1 MRGVHETAAHARYD
15 QRMTPDPRRD
25 VDDDSSR
32 HSGRIS
38 ASVGKELH
46 GELTA
51 WANADGLSLSQL
63 VLKLLSRDAA
73 LRRSDRP
80 DDDLQPTLARVVLS
94 SGPTDDDLRRVDED
108 FASRPVLALT
118 MKALSIIAGARSPE
132 DPEASRR
139 VGRLAM
145 QARKDLDRLV
155 ALPLFEAS
163 VRLDSG
169 NTRSRSVLGQLHHDV
184 GNWRAG
190 MHELQ
195 RVVDADPRDNHALLH
210 LGWCRLQVGLED
222 GDEGATKLATE
233 ELATALHTWANDV
246 RTLKMWSQWRH
257 QIDRLGEFTSD
268 PGARSVYAELDQLS
282 DRIRPRS

>member
-1 MRGVHETAAHARYD
+1 
-15 QRMTPDPRRD
+15 MTPDARRD
-25 VDDDSSR
+25 EDDDASR

-46 GELTA
+46 GELTS
-51 WANADGLSLSQL
+51 WATSDGLSLSQL

-80 DDDLQPTLARVVLS
+80 DDLQPTLARVLLS
-94 SGPTDDDLRRVDED
+94 AGPADDDLRRIDED

-118 MKALSIIAGARSPE
+118 MKALSIIAGARRPE

-145 QARKDLDRLV
+145 QARKDHDRLV

-184 GNWRAG
+184 GNWPAG
-190 MHELQ
+190 MRELQ
-195 RVVDADPRDNHALLH
+195 QVVDRDARDNHALLH
-210 LGWCRLQVGLED
+210 LGWCRLQLGTEE
-222 GDEGATKLATE
+222 GDENATKLAVE
-233 ELATALHTWANDV
+233 ELATALRTWANDV
-246 RTLKMWSQWRH
+246 RTLKTWSQWRH
-257 QIDRLGEFTSD
+257 QVDRLGEFTSD
-268 PGARSVYAELDQLS
+268 PGARSLYGELDQLS
-282 DRIRPRS
+282 DRIRPRN

>member
-1 MRGVHETAAHARYD
+1 MSLAA
-15 QRMTPDPRRD
+15 RRD
-25 VDDDSSR
+25 GEDDPSR

-46 GELTA
+46 GELTS
-51 WANADGLSLSQL
+51 WATADGLSLSQL

-80 DDDLQPTLARVVLS
+80 DDLHPTLARVLLS
-94 SGPTDDDLRRVDED
+94 AGPTDDDLRRIDED

-118 MKALSIIAGARSPE
+118 MKALSIIAGARRPE

-163 VRLDSG
+163 VRLDAG
-169 NTRSRSVLGQLHHDV
+169 NTRSRSVLGQLYHDV

-190 MHELQ
+190 MRELQ
-195 RVVDADPRDNHALLH
+195 QVVERDPRDNHALLH
-210 LGWCRLQVGLED
+210 LSWCRMQLGAED
-222 GDEGATKLATE
+222 GDENATKVALE
-233 ELATALHTWANDV
+233 ELATALHTWANDI

-257 QIDRLGEFTSD
+257 QVDRLGEFTGD
-268 PGARSVYAELDQLS
+268 PGARLLYGELDQLS
-282 DRIRPRS
+282 DRIRPRN